1 MTSLQPLFLSG
12 CHLPLALF
20 CYLFFLHQISHYYHS
35 CAMIHSSLLCIFIH
49 KCCIRAHLIGL
60 SSVSCQKTTTTAGT
74 VVQIR
79 ASYSTCS
86 SISLLY
92 LYVRYTQFFL
102 GYFCNSTKACLLS
115 LRYAIALLLTLPPVH
130 QKNCSNS
137 RRSSNTVFF
146 QKGFPLAGRQK
157 THFMVPVCNQNTVAD
172 TM

>member
-1 MTSLQPLFLSG
+1 MDYLFNTFGFFSGRVSPFSAILDAAAFDDLSLASFSLGLPSTTCTFCFSLFL
-12 CHLPLALF
+12 HW
-20 CYLFFLHQISHYYHS
+20 ISHYYHS

-115 LRYAIALLLTLPPVH
+115 LCYAIALLLTLPPVH
-130 QKNCSNS
+130 
-137 RRSSNTVFF
+137 
-146 QKGFPLAGRQK
+146 
-157 THFMVPVCNQNTVAD
+157 
-172 TM
+172 

>member
-1 MTSLQPLFLSG
+1 MIHLGFFFEWRISPFSAILDTAAYDDLSLASFSQGLPSTTCTFL
-12 CHLPLALF
+12 
-20 CYLFFLHQISHYYHS
+20 YNLFFLHWISHYYYHS

-115 LRYAIALLLTLPPVH
+115 LCYAIALLLTLPPVH
-130 QKNCSNS
+130 
-137 RRSSNTVFF
+137 
-146 QKGFPLAGRQK
+146 
-157 THFMVPVCNQNTVAD
+157 
-172 TM
+172 